1 MDLGKLNEM
10 RNIIMEA
17 NDVIIERSDQLWNS
31 FSNEDQLYLFLAVV
45 RRIYK
50 GEYELKGSYREVL
63 YDVFGFGPEAYMPAQ
78 MAGYLDIHN
87 ACFSDQE
94 EKAKKRPKG

>member
-1 MDLGKLNEM
+1 MDLGKLNEL
-10 RNIIMEA
+10 RDIIMEA
-17 NDVIIERSDQLWNS
+17 NDAIIDRSDEMWNS
-31 FSNEDQLYLFLAVV
+31 FSNEDQLLLFLAVV

-50 GEYELKGSYREVL
+50 GEYELRGSYREVL

-87 ACFSDQE
+87 ACVLDQE
-94 EKAKKRPKG
+94 KKKK

>member
-1 MDLGKLNEM
+1 MSLNADSLKEI
-10 RNIIMEA
+10 RDIMVEA
-17 NDVIIERSDQLWNS
+17 DKILIERSDKLWNS
-31 FSNEDQLYLFLAVV
+31 FSSEDQLDLFIAVV

-63 YDVFGFGPEAYMPAQ
+63 YDVFGFGPEAYVPAQ

-87 ACFSDQE
+87 ACVLDQE
-94 EKAKKRPKG
+94 KKKK

>member
-10 RNIIMEA
+10 RDILMEA
-17 NDVIIERSDQLWNS
+17 NDILVERSDKLWNS
-31 FSNEDQLYLFLAVV
+31 FSKEDQLDLFIAVV

-50 GEYELKGSYREVL
+50 AEFEQKFSYREVL
-63 YDVFGFGPEAYMPAQ
+63 YDTFGFGPEAYMPAQ

-87 ACFSDQE
+87 ACVVE
-94 EKAKKRPKG
+94 VTK